1 MGLKND
7 VNMIPRNWAKS
18 GEERLHTERM
28 VFSS

>member
-7 VNMIPRNWAKS
+7 VNMIPRNWAKY
-18 GEERLHTERM
+18 GEERLHTEGM

>member
-7 VNMIPRNWAKS
+7 VNMIPRAWARS
-18 GEERLHTERM
+18 REERLYTEKM